1 MKKITIL
8 TISALCSIIVA
19 CGSGNSQSDKISN
32 DSSTATDQTAVA
44 HNSEAVQ
51 DTTGSIGTEDTGTSV
66 SSSSAGAQ
74 LIAKNDCLSCHKEHD
89 KLVGPSYAAVA
100 QKYKSADIDKLA
112 NKIIQ
117 GGAGSFGDI
126 PMSPHPS
133 LSVTDAKEMVKY
145 ILTIK

>member
-1 MKKITIL
+1 MKKIVIL
-8 TISALCSIIVA
+8 TIASLCSIIVA
-19 CGSGNSQSDKISN
+19 CGGSNSQSDRISN
-32 DSSTATDQTAVA
+32 DSTRATDQTAA
-44 HNSEAVQ
+44 SHNSEAVQ
-51 DTTGSIGTEDTGTSV
+51 DTTGRIGTENTGTSV

-100 QKYKSADIDKLA
+100 EKYKSEDINKLA
-112 NKIIQ
+112 DKIIK

-133 LSVTDAKEMVKY
+133 LSADDAKEMVKY
-145 ILTIK
+145 ILTVK